1 MQDTLLVTLLMDF
14 VTTAFKT
21 VLITIPIIT

>member
-1 MQDTLLVTLLMDF
+1 MQHTLLVTLLMDF

-21 VLITIPIIT
+21 VLISAPVVS